1 MDHHIDQ
8 ILLMEREVQ
17 HSGVMEM
24 EAEQIRAML
33 TSTLEKM
40 LTEEHQI
47 LIRLYQKVLAFN
59 LKIKMT
65 RHQLIMHLVSITL
78 LVLVTTIKNII
89 TISNLKSISM
99 ETHHTGMME
108 TVVELTNLMLI
119 TTLEQM

>member
-1 MDHHIDQ
+1 
-8 ILLMEREVQ
+8 MEREVQ

-40 LTEEHQI
+40 LTEEHQT

>member
-8 ILLMEREVQ
+8 ILLMVKVDQ
-17 HSGVMEM
+17 HSGVMVM
-24 EAEQIRAML
+24 VVEQIKLMHTGIL
-33 TSTLEKM
+33 LKM
-40 LTEEHQI
+40 LMVELLT
-47 LIRLYQKVLAFN
+47 LIRLYQKALVFN

-108 TVVELTNLMLI
+108 TVVE
-119 TTLEQM
+119 

>member
-40 LTEEHQI
+40 LTEEHQT